1 MIQERI
7 LKKFWSTKISAHY
20 TTRKKGTLPFFYNIK
35 LDFTAK
41 LKVKEFNYILKFKT
55 NGIHTFFMKT
65 NIDVILTD
73 KNQKV
78 LYIYKKLKPNKIILP
93 KRKVKYTYE
102 MPVNYIKNIKI
113 GDNLNLKS

>member
-1 MIQERI
+1 MKIKNADTFI
-7 LKKFWSTKISAHY
+7 KKLRGLMFI
-20 TTRKKGTLPFFYNIK
+20 
-35 LDFTAK
+35 
-41 LKVKEFNYILKFKT
+41 KEFDYILKFKT

-73 KNQKV
+73 KNNKI
-78 LYIYKKLKPNKIILP
+78 LYIYKNIKPNKIILP

-113 GDNLNLKS
+113 GDYLNLKS

>member
-1 MIQERI
+1 M
-7 LKKFWSTKISAHY
+7 KIKEAN
-20 TTRKKGTLPFFYNIK
+20 TFVK
-35 LDFTAK
+35 K
-41 LKVKEFNYILKFKT
+41 LKGLMFINNFDYILKFKT

-73 KNQKV
+73 KNHKV
-78 LYIYKKLKPNKIILP
+78 LYIYKNLKPNKIIFP

-113 GDNLNLKS
+113 GDELNLKS

>member
-1 MIQERI
+1 MIVKEANT
-7 LKKFWSTKISAHY
+7 F
-20 TTRKKGTLPFFYNIK
+20 IK
-35 LDFTAK
+35 K
-41 LKVKEFNYILKFKT
+41 LKGLMFIKEFNYILKFKT

-73 KNQKV
+73 KEDKI
-78 LYIYKKLKPNKIILP
+78 LYIYRNLKPNKIILP

>member
-1 MIQERI
+1 MKIREANTFI
-7 LKKFWSTKISAHY
+7 KKLKGLMFIKKF
-20 TTRKKGTLPFFYNIK
+20 
-35 LDFTAK
+35 D
-41 LKVKEFNYILKFKT
+41 YILKFKT

-73 KNQKV
+73 KEGKI
-78 LYIYKKLKPNKIILP
+78 LYIYKNLKPNKIILP

-113 GDNLNLKS
+113 GDYLNLKS